1 MKNDAV
7 SMRPTE
13 TMTTASDGYH
23 SAGTGLEI
31 GFAACHT
38 NHTKENP
45 RRPRQYADLSRNSR
59 SQAKKKRGGV
69 GLLTI
74 PPDLLVVACAG
85 DPAAASMR
93 SRSPPRRT
101 DWLLARSMLEFHGP

>member
-13 TMTTASDGYH
+13 TMTT
-23 SAGTGLEI
+23 GLEI

-38 NHTKENP
+38 NHKKRIPGARVST
-45 RRPRQYADLSRNSR
+45 LTSRETLDPK
-59 SQAKKKRGGV
+59 QKRGGV
-69 GLLTI
+69 RLLTI

-85 DPAAASMR
+85 DPAAAS
-93 SRSPPRRT
+93 T
-101 DWLLARSMLEFHGP
+101 N